1 MVSSYM
7 ISMFKITHSNLCVA
21 HDTDSSSI
29 TTFQP
34 IVLQVPDSELV
45 STLAVS
51 IGDLA
56 TMQDITTVDTAA
68 ETQTGV
74 DSIYGGTVSVTTI
87 TETGHET
94 HNMSTVT
101 QTIPS
106 PMSFEVEAAPK
117 ETSLQ
122 GQLRNVP
129 KQKIIGECVCGGP
142 VTADEMNDEDES
154 ICCKQKGCETS
165 WVSKSDYINQQLG
178 TYKLYSIILH
188 VQVLNGSR
196 VDVWLMQA

>member
-1 MVSSYM
+1 M

-21 HDTDSSSI
+21 HDTDSNPI
-29 TTFQP
+29 ATFQP
-34 IVLQVPDSELV
+34 IALQVPDTELA
-45 STLAVS
+45 SSLAVS
-51 IGDLA
+51 IRGLA
-56 TMQDITTVDTAA
+56 TRQDITTANTAI

-74 DSIYGGTVSVTTI
+74 DSICGGTVSNTTT

-94 HNMSTVT
+94 PNMSTVT

-106 PMSFEVEAAPK
+106 PMSIEVEAAPK

-129 KQKIIGECVCGGP
+129 KRKFIGECVCGGP
-142 VTADEMNDEDES
+142 VTADKMDDEDES

-165 WVSKSDYINQQLG
+165 WVSKSDYINQQ
-178 TYKLYSIILH
+178 
-188 VQVLNGSR
+188 
-196 VDVWLMQA
+196 